1 MTDNYTIDE
10 QALRTILLNIVT
22 VPEDIKIDRHIDE
35 QGVLL
40 SIIVNPKDMGI
51 VIGRGGSMVDAIKTI
66 MRAVGKAKKM
76 NIRIQF
82 LEPDGSIRYSA
93 KPQIKESGDGE
104 DVQNVQIDSDS
115 IEDDLKDFVVN

>member
-10 QALRTILLNIVT
+10 QALRTILFNIVT
-22 VPEDIKIDRHIDE
+22 VPEDVKIDRHIDE

-51 VIGRGGSMVDAIKTI
+51 VIKTI

-93 KPQIKESGDGE
+93 KPPTSE
-104 DVQNVQIDSDS
+104 DNEDRNIHINSSES

>member
-10 QALRTILLNIVT
+10 QALRTILFNIVT
-22 VPEDIKIDRHIDE
+22 VPEDVKIDRHIDE

-93 KPQIKESGDGE
+93 KPATSE
-104 DVQNVQIDSDS
+104 DNNIHINSSES